1 MFEQEPRPEAYLSR
15 WFVAS
20 GFVGVVTAGA
30 LTILLARDRVS
41 TGLVIALWPSSIG
54 AIGEP
59 ETFIEKLLTAIFSFG
74 GQFAL
79 YACAGWLIGYVTFLV
94 RRFVVRRNSEY
105 KSG

>member
-30 LTILLARDRVS
+30 LTILLAHDRVS
-41 TGLVIALWPSSIG
+41 TGLAIALWPSSIG

-59 ETFIEKLLTAIFSFG
+59 GTFVEKLLTAIFTFG

-79 YACAGWLIGYVTFLV
+79 YACAGWLIGYGTFLIRLFFA
-94 RRFVVRRNSEY
+94 RRS
-105 KSG
+105 SA

>member
-20 GFVGVVTAGA
+20 GFVGMVTAGT
-30 LTILLARDRVS
+30 LTILLAHDRVS
-41 TGLVIALWPSSIG
+41 TGLAIGLWPSSIC
-54 AIGEP
+54 AIGDP
-59 ETFIEKLLTAIFSFG
+59 ETFIEKLFTAIFTFG
-74 GQFAL
+74 GQFVL
-79 YACAGWLIGYVTFLV
+79 YGFVGWLIGYVAFLV